1 MITCLT
7 SHDLPLTTKK
17 LMVDECFRV
26 LRAGG
31 ALLMTDFGRPTTRV
45 GHVFGRIW
53 RGHSHSSEHMNDVM
67 PGRVAKAGFADLDI
81 TMQAGII

>member
-45 GHVFGRIW
+45 GHVLDVFGVVTRT
-53 RGHSHSSEHMNDVM
+53 RAS
-67 PGRVAKAGFADLDI
+67 
-81 TMQAGII
+81 T